1 MSLLYFGLLAIHLA
15 AGAALAGFLIRLARR
30 HGRSGRK
37 YSVPIV
43 IGSYLLVFWDVIPTA
58 IVHEY
63 LCRTQA
69 GVTVYKDANAWIAE
83 HPEAA
88 KNVGPF
94 IGDVEFRINEDR
106 RGYWLNNRFYV
117 DKASH
122 KVDFLPVFVN
132 LESIHDGQTGD
143 MLIER
148 RWISSGYLKTPAG
161 GLTLGYIKGWV
172 GSGYCFTEMDTY
184 NKQYRVYDHIGGEQR

>member
-37 YSVPIV
+37 YSVPII

-69 GVTVYKDANAWIAE
+69 GVTVYKDANAWMDD

-94 IGDVEFRINEDR
+94 IGDAQFQINEDR
-106 RGYWLNNRFYV
+106 RGYWLNDRFYV
-117 DKASH
+117 DVNAH
-122 KVDFLPVFVN
+122 KVDFVPVYVRSD
-132 LESIHDGQTGD
+132 SIHDGQTGA
-143 MLIER
+143 MLVER
-148 RWISSGYLKTPAG
+148 RWIHSGYRMRPAG
-161 GLTLGYIKGWV
+161 GLTLGYVKGWV
-172 GSGYCFTEMDTY
+172 GSGNCFAESDAYT
-184 NKQYRVYDHIGGEQR
+184 KQLHLYEYIGGAHK